1 VLTGSEI
8 TKQLGLRQL
17 CVGVQQPGAVI
28 VQFGL
33 NLNAIH
39 VFPFG

>member
-1 VLTGSEI
+1 
-8 TKQLGLRQL
+8 L
-17 CVGVQQPGAVI
+17 CVGVQQPAAVV

-33 NLNAIH
+33 NFNAIH